1 MVKNTSRLELFRQ
14 AINNQADAE
23 AEEISR
29 QTEETSAA
37 LEKEKRERT
46 AHEALSEIKA
56 ERSRIAS
63 SFKKEISRCDYD
75 MKRAVLS
82 HRNDLTEQF
91 FAEMGQRLSEWT
103 KTPAYAEYLKTALA
117 KAEEALGSSGTV
129 IHARHEDTD
138 AVRALTRLPVEED
151 SSITIG
157 GISAEDSAK
166 GLFADFTL
174 DSGLA
179 GEKAAFPNKSELRL

>member
-14 AINNQADAE
+14 AINSQADAE

-46 AHEALSEIKA
+46 AYEALSEIKA
-56 ERSRIAS
+56 ERSRIGS

-82 HRNDLTEQF
+82 HRNELTERF
-91 FAEMGQRLSEWT
+91 FAEIGRKLSEWT
-103 KTPAYAEYLKTALA
+103 KTPAYTEYLKAALA
-117 KAEEALGSSGTV
+117 KAEEALGSETV

-138 AVRALTRLPVEED
+138 AVRALTGLSVEED

-157 GISAEDSAK
+157 GISAADSAR

-174 DSGLA
+174 DSRLA
-179 GEKAAFPNKSELRL
+179 GEKAAFSNKSELRL